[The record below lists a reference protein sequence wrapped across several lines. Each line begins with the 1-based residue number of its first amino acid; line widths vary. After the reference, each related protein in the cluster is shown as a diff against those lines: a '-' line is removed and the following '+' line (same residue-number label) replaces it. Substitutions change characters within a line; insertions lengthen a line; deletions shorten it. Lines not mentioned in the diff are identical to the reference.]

1 MLFQTKQFISEIIK
15 FFKDK
20 TMNMKKTI
28 FKSILFCFLIQC
40 IIGCKK
46 EKTGESICNG
56 DSENIIGSY
65 EGSQKVFIGPVNLVA
80 LGLVPDLN
88 DVLLN
93 SNLSGNNIAMS
104 FSLLNLSVT
113 ADLNN
118 VSNNVLTLDSIIF
131 ENRSIEISTGL
142 DPPIDYV
149 ELWNLRAGG
158 TVKFNCD
165 NTITTE
171 LVIKSCSTSVASLDT
186 FTNLINLND
195 KNVRLVGTFT
205 KK

>member
-1 MLFQTKQFISEIIK
+1 MRKVILGGIVCCLFLQ
-15 FFKDK
+15 
-20 TMNMKKTI
+20 
-28 FKSILFCFLIQC
+28 LIT
-40 IIGCKK
+40 GCKK
-46 EKTGESICNG
+46 EKTSESICNG
-56 DSENIIGSY
+56 NSENVIGSF
-65 EGSQKVFIGPVNLVA
+65 EGKQRVFIGPIDLVA
-80 LGLVPDLN
+80 LGLVPELN
-88 DVLLN
+88 DELLN
-93 SNLSGNNIAMS
+93 SNLADNKIAMS
-104 FSLLNLSVT
+104 FDFLELSVT
-113 ADLNN
+113 SDLSN

-142 DPPIDYV
+142 DPPLDNF

-171 LVIKSCSTSVASLDT
+171 LIIKSCSTSVASLDT

-205 KK
+205 RK